1 MKKLIALSLA
11 AVVAATSV
19 VATMTSASAN
29 DRDDWRRHSP
39 SSQEWRHPSPII
51 HRDHNWWRGRPGGYT
66 GPFFGSM
73 WGVEPYD
80 VEPYYIEPYPYYGSD
95 AHIAWC
101 LAHYKTYNPATNT
114 FFIGRGV
121 PAVCVSPYPY

>member
-19 VATMTSASAN
+19 VATMTTASAN
-29 DRDDWRRHSP
+29 DRDDWRRHSL
-39 SSQEWRHPSPII
+39 I
-51 HRDHNWWRGRPGGYT
+51 HRDHDWGRGRPGGYM

-73 WGVEPYD
+73 WGMPEPYD
-80 VEPYYIEPYPYYGSD
+80 VEPYYVEPYPYYGST

-114 FFIGRGV
+114 FFIRRGV